1 MPYSAG
7 DLQVK
12 ILGSAKSATT
22 AINTTIKALERLN
35 TALHGIS
42 SLRNTANIVTKIE
55 KVFNGLATAINSIDP
70 TTFEKLSSMV
80 RTLNSIGGLG
90 RLEKMNFA
98 KIGEGFAS
106 LTTAITPFIDKVITA
121 ETALQALN
129 QTMKLVNGRKLK
141 GLSSWSG
148 NVGTGAG
155 GKNKS
160 GGGFF
165 GALSKIT
172 MVYFVARRLGRAIAD
187 IAQAGADYTE
197 TLNLWETAMTRN
209 LDQATA
215 FVKKMNEAY
224 GISEKTL
231 MNAQATFKNMLGS
244 LGQISESVA
253 YALSEGVTQMAIDY
267 ASLYNVTFDKAFEKF
282 QSALAG
288 QVRPI
293 RSVSGYDI
301 TENTIYE
308 LYKQLGGEK
317 SVRNL
322 SRTEKQLLAILAV
335 FNQMTASG
343 AVGDLN
349 KTMES
354 YANQSRV
361 MAEAWSE
368 MVSYAGI
375 LLTYIIQESQ
385 LFTKITA
392 GIITITRYF
401 KALANYL
408 GAIKSFGGDI
418 FGATEQSAENASN
431 AIDELNGKLA
441 DFDKFRALNES
452 NDTQV
457 AIDEKLLNA
466 MSKYSSILDGA
477 SIKARELSDQWLK
490 LLGFTLNA
498 NGEIELTND
507 QIISAKNTI
516 GGFINALKSV
526 NILQLLREL
535 FPLVGALLN
544 VLKESAQSI
553 ISISNALSPLISN
566 IFKIASAVVELLDR
580 LGLLDAIVYVL
591 LTYAI
596 TNKII
601 TLGVSIGKLTTKY
614 IIPMFK
620 ALVSQGQPALLSLK
634 TSFDQLTA
642 GVTMLQVAFSALGV
656 AFATMSISA
665 MWNSQMRD
673 ADKIINTI
681 MAITAGLTALIVA
694 ISVLKKNWA
703 QAIGIA
709 GMVTGA
715 YASIATLSYDVFAN
729 GGLPD
734 KGTMFVA
741 GEAGAEMVYNTPSG
755 QSGVANIQQI
765 AQANYNGT
773 IKALNDWWGG
783 MSAKQDIPK
792 LQSANATGLYQAV
805 TGVAKAQG
813 ERWSKY

>member
-12 ILGSAKSATT
+12 ILGSARGATT
-22 AINTTIKALERLN
+22 AINNTIKALERLN
-35 TALHGIS
+35 TAFHGIS

-55 KVFNGLATAINSIDP
+55 RVFNGLATAINAINP
-70 TTFEKLSSMV
+70 ATFEGMSSMV
-80 RTLNSIGGLG
+80 RTLNSISGLS

-106 LTTAITPFIDKVITA
+106 LTTAITPFINKVITA

-129 QTMKLVNGRKLK
+129 QTMRMVNGRKLK
-141 GLSSWSG
+141 GLSNWSG
-148 NVGTGAG
+148 NVVGNPNANG
-155 GKNKS
+155 KS

-165 GALSKIT
+165 GALGKIT
-172 MVYFVARRLGRAIAD
+172 TVYFIARRLGSAIAK

-244 LGQISESVA
+244 LGQISEDVA
-253 YALSEGVTQMAIDY
+253 YQLSEGVTQMAVDY
-267 ASLYNVTFDKAFEKF
+267 ASLYNVTFEKAFEKF
-282 QSALAG
+282 QSVLAG

-335 FNQMTASG
+335 FNQMEASG
-343 AVGDLN
+343 AIGDLN
-349 KTMES
+349 KTMDS

-368 MVSYAGI
+368 LVSYAGI

-401 KALANYL
+401 KALANYF
-408 GAIKSFGGDI
+408 GAIQSFGGDI
-418 FGATEQSAENASN
+418 FGGTEQSADNASN

-452 NDTQV
+452 EEDNV
-457 AIDEKLLNA
+457 AIDEKLTNA
-466 MSKYSSILDGA
+466 MSKYNSILEKA
-477 SIKARELSDQWLK
+477 SIKARELSDRWLK
-490 LLGFTLNA
+490 ILGFTVNA
-498 NGEIELTND
+498 NGEVELTNKQLD
-507 QIISAKNTI
+507 DAKNTI
-516 GGFINALKSV
+516 GGFINALKNVDILATLKELIPLFSSV
-526 NILQLLREL
+526 LNI
-535 FPLVGALLN
+535 
-544 VLKESAQSI
+544 LKESAQSI
-553 ISISNALSPLISN
+553 IIIANTMSPIISLIANIVSIIILALD
-566 IFKIASAVVELLDR
+566 K
-580 LGLLDAIVYVL
+580 LGLLDGII
-591 LTYAI
+591 LTIIGYSI
-596 TNKII
+596 TNKIVK
-601 TLGVSIGKLTTKY
+601 LGKAIGVLIAKY
-614 IIPMFK
+614 ITPLFK
-620 ALVSQGQPALLSLK
+620 TTTTLQPALMSLRGK
-634 TSFDQLTA
+634 FDFLTA
-642 GVTMLQVAFSALGV
+642 GITKAQVAYSTLSVALAGI
-656 AFATMSISA
+656 AIFGMLKSDMKDS
-665 MWNSQMRD
+665 
-673 ADKIINTI
+673 DKVIHAI
-681 MAITAGLTALIVA
+681 MAVVAGLTAMAVA
-694 ISVLKKNWA
+694 IKLLEKNWV
-703 QAIGIA
+703 QALGIA
-709 GMVTGA
+709 STVAGA
-715 YASIATLSYDVFAN
+715 YAGIVTLSYQAFAE

-734 KGTMFVA
+734 KGTLFVA
-741 GEAGAEMVYNTPSG
+741 GEAGAEMVYNTSSG

-792 LQSANATGLYQAV
+792 LQGANATGLYQAV